1 MSTLRTAPQGTRKLI
16 YSKGKGRKKRL
27 GRLEREKV
35 SVEEKER
42 LILELKGTETKLKK
56 AVIKIVAQNKS
67 LKK

>member
-1 MSTLRTAPQGTRKLI
+1 MI
-16 YSKGKGRKKRL
+16 YSKRKGRKKGL